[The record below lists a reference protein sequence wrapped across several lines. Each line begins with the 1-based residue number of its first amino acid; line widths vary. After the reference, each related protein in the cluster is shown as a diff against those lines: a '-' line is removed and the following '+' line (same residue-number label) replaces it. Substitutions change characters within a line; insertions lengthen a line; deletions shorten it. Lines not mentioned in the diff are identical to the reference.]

1 MPINYSKWNSI
12 DVSDSDE
19 EEQLSKAFPEKKIE
33 DSVKLAPPKEA
44 IGSPWN
50 ASNFH
55 WEEQKLDDWGKV
67 RFRELLTSVGFKSEV
82 SWENSRYD
90 CSLTFSCKE
99 LEGEA
104 WSHIRKGKSVLGYNF
119 EVKLDFLGKEFR
131 VNIKSSGTSY
141 LGSFVIGVTFAAAWT
156 PCAGPI
162 LGSILLLAGTKTS
175 AVEGAKLLS
184 VYSLGIAVP
193 FFVTALL
200 INTFVAH
207 FNRFKKFI
215 GTVNI
220 ISGIFLIA
228 VGILIMTN
236 HLNVIAAKLAALF
249 SK

>member
-119 EVKLDFLGKEFR
+119 EVKLDFLGK
-131 VNIKSSGTSY
+131 IKAAGLREDQFSGELSADLMVDNEADVECQLKQGSHLPFSKELRCTVRRTFCGVLASFIAELDEKARSQKQKTESNAATPALTSSTPASNGVS
-141 LGSFVIGVTFAAAWT
+141 GVTPKSHFGGRVQVGGHN
-156 PCAGPI
+156 PDG
-162 LGSILLLAGTKTS
+162 LR
-175 AVEGAKLLS
+175 
-184 VYSLGIAVP
+184 
-193 FFVTALL
+193 
-200 INTFVAH
+200 IN
-207 FNRFKKFI
+207 
-215 GTVNI
+215 
-220 ISGIFLIA
+220 
-228 VGILIMTN
+228 
-236 HLNVIAAKLAALF
+236 
-249 SK
+249 